1 MRRALGPELLSV
13 DDFSMFIIY
22 IYYIYT
28 YMGNK
33 QPRPHKTR
41 GDKLYI
47 YKVKKRIKI
56 KKNAHWWGICRGC
69 HVKTMTELD
78 GKYYCRRCI
87 RKTGMAHKVSDHIF
101 VSENSVNSVNFC
113 KSVS

>member
-1 MRRALGPELLSV
+1 
-13 DDFSMFIIY
+13 
-22 IYYIYT
+22 
-28 YMGNK
+28 MGNN
-33 QPRPHKTR
+33 QPRPHESR

-56 KKNAHWWGICRGC
+56 KKSAHWWGVCRDC
-69 HVKTMTELD
+69 YVKTMTELD
-78 GKYYCRRCI
+78 GKYYCRTCI
-87 RKTGMAHKVSDHIF
+87 RKIGAVKISDHIF

>member
-33 QPRPHKTR
+33 QPRPHKSR
-41 GDKLYI
+41 GDKLDIYT

-56 KKNAHWWGICRGC
+56 KKNAHWWGICFFC
-69 HVKTMTELD
+69 TCKTMVLLRADTRVR
-78 GKYYCRRCI
+78 YTCRKCI
-87 RKTGMAHKVSDHIF
+87 KKHCTVFTKIDDHLYET
-101 VSENSVNSVNFC
+101 SKC
-113 KSVS
+113 YLH

>member
-1 MRRALGPELLSV
+1 MGPEFVLL

-28 YMGNK
+28 HMGNK
-33 QPRPHKTR
+33 QPRPHKAR
-41 GDKLYI
+41 GDKLYT

-56 KKNAHWWGICRGC
+56 KKSAHWWGICRGC

-87 RKTGMAHKVSDHIF
+87 RKTAAVKINDHIF
-101 VSENSVNSVNFC
+101 MSENSVNSVNFC

>member
-1 MRRALGPELLSV
+1 MRRALGPELLPV

-33 QPRPHKTR
+33 QPRPHEC
-41 GDKLYI
+41 GDKPYI
-47 YKVKKRIKI
+47 YKVKKRIRI
-56 KKNAHWWGICRGC
+56 KKSAHWWGICRGC
-69 HVKTMTELD
+69 HVKTMTQLD
-78 GKYYCRRCI
+78 GRYHCRTCI
-87 RKTGMAHKVSDHIF
+87 RKIGAVKISDHIF